1 MKRKGVTITLLIT
14 LFAVLFY
21 GYRYLKIPVET
32 QTAMLTKLE
41 DTVKTK
47 AYVIREEEVFD
58 AQISGT
64 MYNYAQ
70 EGDRV
75 AKNMCVSTVYRG
87 DVEDNLIHELNNVNT
102 RIEKL
107 EAAKAKSEQFV
118 TDSSS
123 AESTA
128 EHIKMDIINAVIN
141 NNINEIE
148 NYKNTLKA
156 LNDEQSEEYE
166 KDLNELINKRQSI
179 EARLSSDKSD
189 INTTISGIFSLNVD
203 GYEDVLTPEK
213 IKEFTVSDFSTLTDG
228 EVSQR
233 TSNLVN
239 AGEKICKVV
248 DNHIWYAMAVVSK
261 DIAEQIKN
269 KKEVIVRFESLPGAE
284 VFATIEHISQE
295 DEMSEEALIILK
307 SDRYLE
313 GVYGMRTGEMEIVIN
328 RYTGYEVPIHS
339 LRVVDDKTGV
349 VISGGSSK
357 IFCECDI
364 VYSNEETGISIIYP
378 SEGAKRKLSIGDKI
392 VLGEKKEKE

>member
-32 QTAMLTKLE
+32 QTAMLTRLE

-47 AYVIREEEVFD
+47 AYVIREEAVFD

-64 MYNYAQ
+64 MYNYAE

-75 AKNMCVSTVYRG
+75 AKNMLVSTVYRG
-87 DVEDNLIHELNNVNT
+87 DVEDNLVHELNSVNT

-123 AESTA
+123 VESTV
-128 EHIKMDIINAVIN
+128 EHIKADIINAVIN

-156 LNDEQSEEYE
+156 LNDELSEEYE
-166 KDLNELINKRQSI
+166 KDLNELITKRQTI

-189 INTTISGIFSLNVD
+189 INTTMSGIFSLNVD
-203 GYEDVLTPEK
+203 GFEELLTPEK
-213 IKEFTVSDFSTLTDG
+213 IKEFTVNDFNKLTGG
-228 EVSQR
+228 EVIER

-261 DIAEQIKN
+261 DVAEQIGN
-269 KKEVIVRFESLPGAE
+269 KKEVIVRFDSLPGAE
-284 VFATIEHISQE
+284 VLATLEYVSKE
-295 DEMSEEALIILK
+295 DEMSEDALIVLK

-313 GVYGMRTGEMEIVIN
+313 GVYGMRMGEMEIVIN

-339 LRVVDDKTGV
+339 LRVVDEKTGV
-349 VISGGSSK
+349 VISGGTSK

-364 VYSNEETGISIIYP
+364 VYSNEETGVSIVYP

-392 VLGEKKEKE
+392 ILGEKKEEE

>member
-32 QTAMLTKLE
+32 QTAMLTRLE

-47 AYVIREEEVFD
+47 AYVIRKEAVFD
-58 AQISGT
+58 AQIAGT

-75 AKNMCVSTVYRG
+75 AKNMCISTVYRG
-87 DVEDNLIHELNNVNT
+87 DVEGNLIHELNNINT

-107 EAAKAKSEQFV
+107 EAAKARSEQFV

-123 AESTA
+123 VESTT
-128 EHIKMDIINAVIN
+128 EHIKTDIINAVIN
-141 NNINEIE
+141 NNIKEIE

-156 LNDEQSEEYE
+156 LNDEQSDEVG
-166 KDLNELINKRQSI
+166 KNLDELFAKKRNI
-179 EARLSSDKSD
+179 EARLSGDKSN

-203 GYEDVLTPEK
+203 GLEEILTPEK
-213 IKEFTVSDFSTLTDG
+213 IKEFTIGDFLNLTEG

-233 TSNLVN
+233 TSNIVSV
-239 AGEKICKVV
+239 GEKICKVV
-248 DNHIWYAMAVVSK
+248 DNHIWYAMAVVPK
-261 DIAEQIKN
+261 DIADAIRN
-269 KKEVIVRFESLPGAE
+269 KKEVIIRFESLPGTE
-284 VFATIEHISQE
+284 VMATLFHVSQE
-295 DEMSEEALIILK
+295 DETSEDALVVLK

-313 GVYGMRTGEMEIVIN
+313 GVYGLRTDEMEIVIN

-339 LRVVDDKTGV
+339 LRVVEDKTGV
-349 VISGGSSK
+349 MISGGTSE
-357 IFCECDI
+357 IFCECNI
-364 VYSNEETGISIIYP
+364 VYSNDETGVSIVYP
-378 SEGAKRKLSIGDKI
+378 TEGAKRKLSIGDKI
-392 VLGEKKEKE
+392 ILGEKKEKE